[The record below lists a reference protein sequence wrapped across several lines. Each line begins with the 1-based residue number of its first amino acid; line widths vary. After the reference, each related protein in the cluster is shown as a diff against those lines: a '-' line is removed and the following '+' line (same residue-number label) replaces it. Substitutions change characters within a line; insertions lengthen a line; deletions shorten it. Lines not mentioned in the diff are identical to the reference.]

1 MSSHQKGIKKGC
13 FFSFFQ
19 YLKYIRK
26 DSTFEIK
33 AIYDLIPVTNTKN

>member
-1 MSSHQKGIKKGC
+1 MTTNQKGIKKGS

-26 DSTFEIK
+26 DSTFELK
-33 AIYDLIPVTNTKN
+33 AHCEDF